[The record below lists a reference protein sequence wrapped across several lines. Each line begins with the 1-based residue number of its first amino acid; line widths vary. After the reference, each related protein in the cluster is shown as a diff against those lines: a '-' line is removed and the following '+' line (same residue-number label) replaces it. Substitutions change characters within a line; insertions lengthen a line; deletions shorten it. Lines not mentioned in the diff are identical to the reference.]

1 MNVENDPDSI
11 RKNLSKYENASDV
24 VIILDSDRYWKKNRD
39 VFKEF
44 EYPVQL
50 FSMMR
55 IYYLVMKPQLREV
68 YDLLE
73 NDLSREI
80 FTAALNVRF
89 KIQSNNVVA
98 KCAETNQYFSLP
110 QMRVFGPNL
119 VFVDCGSFV
128 GDVVER
134 FIFTTNSCFHKIIAF
149 EPSSKQ
155 RNALEI
161 RRRRLLEEWALDES
175 QIQVLPYGV
184 GDENTDAF
192 IANRGADSGG
202 IMFESDRGAR
212 AVTNDE
218 SQINSDNANAEQI
231 KIVKLDDFL
240 KDENVSFIKADIEGS
255 EMSMLRGAAN
265 IIRTRKPLLAIS
277 LYHKLSDYYEIPLFI
292 KSLVPEYH
300 FEIRHHSPIFC
311 ETVLYCYI

>member
-24 VIILDSDRYWKKNRD
+24 VIILDSDRYWKKNRE

-44 EYPVQL
+44 DYPVQL
-50 FSMMR
+50 FSIMKA
-55 IYYLVMKPQLREV
+55 YYLVMKPQLREV

-89 KIQSNNVVA
+89 KIQPE
-98 KCAETNQYFSLP
+98 KILHPYFDRNQYFALP
-110 QMRVFGPNL
+110 QMCEMNTNE
-119 VFVDCGSFV
+119 VFVDCGAFV
-128 GDVVER
+128 GDTFEK
-134 FIFTTNSCFHKIIAF
+134 FIDIRIDNFDKIFAF

-155 RNALEI
+155 RKALEI
-161 RRRRLLEEWALDES
+161 RRKRLLEEWAFDKS
-175 QIQVLPYGV
+175 KIQVFPYGV
-184 GDENTDAF
+184 GEENIDTF
-192 IANRGADSGG
+192 IANNDYENNLSSRV
-202 IMFESDRGAR
+202 ITNNQAR
-212 AVTNDE
+212 VNAE
-218 SQINSDNANAEQI
+218 NSNAEQI

-265 IIRTRKPLLAIS
+265 IIRTRKPLLTIC
-277 LYHKLSDYYEIPLFI
+277 LYHKLTDYYEIPLFI

-300 FEIRHHSPIFC
+300 FEVRHHSSKAI
-311 ETVLYCYI
+311 EHVLYCYV